1 MNLLRYRLHL
11 SSGHGA
17 LASMLY
23 DPEGAWVNIQDVEAY
38 LRKNAEIKPD
48 QSTHD
53 EVAKLKAMLEQAQR
67 ERDMFKSAV
76 TKDIAKVVK
85 QTEAH
90 ADKVT
95 IDKLT
100 AENEEHHKVNSTLR
114 AELWECQDKLK
125 YITSGWRSVYED
137 MPPENVDVL
146 VWIRRYAVIA
156 QRVGTTE
163 EGDPVFVRA
172 DDYVSIHPI
181 YWQPITPPTNE

>member
-23 DPEGAWVNIQDVEAY
+23 DPDGNWVNVQDVEAY
-38 LRKNAEIKPD
+38 LRKNAEIKPS
-48 QSTHD
+48 QSTQ
-53 EVAKLKAMLEQAQR
+53 V
-67 ERDMFKSAV
+67 
-76 TKDIAKVVK
+76 
-85 QTEAH
+85 
-90 ADKVT
+90 
-95 IDKLT
+95 
-100 AENEEHHKVNSTLR
+100 
-114 AELWECQDKLK
+114 
-125 YITSGWRSVYED
+125 WRSIAEE

>member
-53 EVAKLKAMLEQAQR
+53 KVANLKA
-67 ERDMFKSAV
+67 D
-76 TKDIAKVVK
+76 
-85 QTEAH
+85 
-90 ADKVT
+90 
-95 IDKLT
+95 
-100 AENEEHHKVNSTLR
+100 
-114 AELWECQDKLK
+114 
-125 YITSGWRSVYED
+125 TSGWRSVYEE

-163 EGDPVFVRA
+163 ENEPVFVRA